1 MRAENSL
8 KNAAAAWSGQLLSLV
23 IKFVSRTIFVMI
35 LSEEYLGVNGLFSN
49 ILSMLSLAELGV
61 GVAIVYSMYRPIAQN
76 DEEKIIALMQFYKK
90 VYTAIGIFILVVGSC
105 LTPFL
110 SVFVKEMPDIEY
122 LQVIYLLYVLNS
134 GASYFFSYKAS
145 FITANQKNYIVTII
159 NNLMSALT
167 VTAQIIVLAI
177 TKNFI
182 LYVAVQVVGTVIT
195 NAVISWYANKHYP
208 VLKKK
213 EKKPLEEATLNEIKK
228 NTKAMLMHKIG
239 GIIVFSTDNIILSK
253 FVGLAVVGIYSNYV
267 LLIESIEK
275 VLEQIFFAITPG
287 IGNLAVCENEDRSYD
302 VFKTTFLINFWV
314 YSFSAICFFNLMN
327 PFISLWLSEKYLF
340 AFGIVTILCI
350 NFYIKG
356 MRKTVQTFSNAM
368 GLFWYNR
375 YVPLF
380 ESVINIVFSI
390 VLSLKLGA
398 AGVFIGTFI
407 STMTTCFIAEPW
419 VVFKYGL
426 NKKMRLYMIKYAI
439 FTVVGLATN
448 ALVYFL
454 CGLATGDG
462 IMPFVL
468 KMLVCAVVPNV
479 VYIIVFARTNEFKY
493 ILSVIKRITKKIFRR

>member
-1 MRAENSL
+1 
-8 KNAAAAWSGQLLSLV
+8 
-23 IKFVSRTIFVMI
+23 
-35 LSEEYLGVNGLFSN
+35 
-49 ILSMLSLAELGV
+49 
-61 GVAIVYSMYRPIAQN
+61 
-76 DEEKIIALMQFYKK
+76 
-90 VYTAIGIFILVVGSC
+90 
-105 LTPFL
+105 
-110 SVFVKEMPDIEY
+110 
-122 LQVIYLLYVLNS
+122 
-134 GASYFFSYKAS
+134 
-145 FITANQKNYIVTII
+145 
-159 NNLMSALT
+159 
-167 VTAQIIVLAI
+167 
-177 TKNFI
+177 
-182 LYVAVQVVGTVIT
+182 
-195 NAVISWYANKHYP
+195 
-208 VLKKK
+208 
-213 EKKPLEEATLNEIKK
+213 
-228 NTKAMLMHKIG
+228 MHKIG

-327 PFISLWLSEKYLF
+327 PFISLWLSKKYLF

-439 FTVVGLATN
+439 FTVVGLATK
-448 ALVYFL
+448 ALVYF
-454 CGLATGDG
+454 
-462 IMPFVL
+462 
-468 KMLVCAVVPNV
+468 
-479 VYIIVFARTNEFKY
+479 
-493 ILSVIKRITKKIFRR
+493 